1 MQSEDPEILREA
13 AFRAGEEDCLEAI
26 PQLSRLLVFGN
37 IGVQEAAELTLR
49 KLGGKQTIE
58 ALLPLL
64 WSEDPP
70 VRNVTMD
77 ILRDIC
83 SHDIDALA
91 ELLREDDSDIRIF
104 AADILGYANSIM
116 AVRPLC
122 EALLRDLEI
131 NVRYQAA
138 VSLGQLGHH
147 EAAKCLNQSLNDDEW
162 VQFASIEAL
171 KKIKDASSVDALLQV
186 LDSASDLVAVVII
199 ETLGDMAHIKAVP
212 KLLHKMDS
220 CSQPLQSKIV
230 QALVSILGNNAF
242 SLLNSAEQQRLYP
255 ALLAALEDEDPDVQ
269 DAAVMGLK
277 FLGAQE
283 ASDSIF
289 KLLLDIDRD
298 REPERFEAVV
308 DTLQVLGL
316 NQELRRAVLSSD
328 PVVSSLAIRVLN
340 GIDDPESRELLR
352 SIFWDRDRDEQRA
365 ISKSL
370 SLVPDQSSIAFFQQ
384 LLESHE
390 DGSIIKNGIAFLGQ
404 TMKVQEAAEMVLG
417 FLEHPYDDVK
427 ERALECCIALDTDLI
442 RERFRDMLTMD
453 SPVQRFMA
461 VYALGQLM
469 DQPSLPAF
477 RRALQDTEADVRKV
491 ALEALF
497 CLSGDEEETLL
508 DMLPALEDE
517 NPEVRKILVGLLGN
531 STLPEV
537 EEHLRQALTDVDE
550 WVCIRALDSLEQRSC
565 LSDGDVDHLMTLFA
579 RGQTILK
586 LKIID
591 ILGNLGGKASFK
603 ALFTI
608 LENEDWDVQEAA
620 DRALAQ
626 LKTA

>member
-289 KLLLDIDRD
+289 KLLLEIDRD

-442 RERFRDMLTMD
+442 RKRFRDMLTMD

-469 DQPSLPAF
+469 DQSSLPAF

-497 CLSGDEEETLL
+497 CLSGDEEETLM

-531 STLPEV
+531 STLPEA

-565 LSDGDVDHLMTLFA
+565 LSDGDVDHLMALFA

-591 ILGNLGGKASFK
+591 VLGNLGGKASFK

>member
-212 KLLHKMDS
+212 KLLQKMDS

-289 KLLLDIDRD
+289 KLLLEIDRD

-316 NQELRRAVLSSD
+316 NQELRRAVRSSD

-404 TMKVQEAAEMVLG
+404 TMGVQEAAEMVLG

-442 RERFRDMLTMD
+442 RKRFRDMLTMD

-469 DQPSLPAF
+469 DQSSLPAF

-497 CLSGDEEETLL
+497 CLSGDEEETLM

-531 STLPEV
+531 STLPEA

-565 LSDGDVDHLMTLFA
+565 LSDGDVDHLMALFA

-591 ILGNLGGKASFK
+591 VLGNLGGKASFK